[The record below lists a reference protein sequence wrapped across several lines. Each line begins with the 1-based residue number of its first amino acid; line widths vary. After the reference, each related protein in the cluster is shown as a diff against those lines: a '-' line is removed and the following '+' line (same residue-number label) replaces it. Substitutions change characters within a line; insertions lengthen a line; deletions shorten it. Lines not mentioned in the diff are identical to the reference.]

1 MASTFATAL
10 VTGDSPSERVSQ
22 VWSLSHLDSTD
33 FSQSRIGVKNA
44 FSTNAQSRLASVVLD
59 SVKGPPRLARTVTL
73 FLCIPGSNVRVE
85 VYP

>member
-22 VWSLSHLDSTD
+22 VWSLSHLDSTY

-44 FSTNAQSRLASVVLD
+44 FSTNAQSRFASAV
-59 SVKGPPRLARTVTL
+59 
-73 FLCIPGSNVRVE
+73 F
-85 VYP
+85 